1 MKKICLVLF
10 IIVFLTGCTLNYDI
24 KIYDDESVD
33 EIFSLEI
40 NNSLFGNDK
49 NVIKAKIEKD
59 IEDYKKNTLFEDYIF
74 SYKIEDQTTKVFA
87 EKKYI
92 NLASFY
98 DSYFIKRI
106 FTNSNFIEN
115 NNLMNL
121 NFRNYDDTMFYGYR
135 TESEG
140 EIVLT
145 DEDIQKFTINLY
157 FERKILEHNSI
168 DFNEKKN
175 KYSWTYNP
183 NQEYSEIEIVYTD
196 EKRYDIIIKN
206 LILKNLGVFIVVSIN
221 LIISIFIIFRIIFK
235 IRGNKKI

>member
-157 FERKILEHNSI
+157 FERKILEHNSVE
-168 DFNEKKN
+168 FNENEN

-183 NQEYSEIEIVYTD
+183 NQDYSNIEIVYTD
-196 EKRYDIIIKN
+196 EKRYDIIIRN
-206 LILKNLGVFIVVSIN
+206 LILKNLGAFIF
-221 LIISIFIIFRIIFK
+221 ISIIIIVSTFTIFRIIFK
-235 IRGNKKI
+235 ITNNKKI

>member
-1 MKKICLVLF
+1 MKKICLLIF
-10 IIVFLTGCTLNYDI
+10 MIIFLTGCTLNYDI
-24 KIYDDESVD
+24 KIYDDESVS

-40 NNSLFGNDK
+40 NNNLFGTDK
-49 NVIKAKIEKD
+49 SEIKTKIEKE
-59 IEDYKKNTLFEDYIF
+59 IEDYKKNDLFRNYIF
-74 SYKIEDQTTKVFA
+74 SYKIEQQVTKVFI
-87 EKKYI
+87 EKDYLS
-92 NLASFY
+92 LASFY
-98 DSYFIKRI
+98 DSYFVKRI
-106 FTNSNFIEN
+106 FTKSNYVKNKNITKF
-115 NNLMNL
+115 
-121 NFRNYDDTMFYGYR
+121 NFRDYDDTIFYGYR

-140 EIVLT
+140 ELVLT
-145 DEDIQKFTINLY
+145 DEDIQKFTLNLY
-157 FERKILEHNSI
+157 FEKKILEHNSI

-183 NQEYSEIEIVYTD
+183 NQEYPEIEIVYTD